1 MERRI
6 SDRIENARLQ
16 VLTAVDLIHLKE
28 GDDDLTDKLDA
39 VLLNLVD
46 VLEGIKKSL

>member
-39 VLLNLVD
+39 LLNTLAEM
-46 VLEGIKKSL
+46 LEGIKKSL